1 MEVFYLGLIVYDLVK
16 IHTILSYYFYNG
28 NNKTGCARCFI
39 ESATPGQAM
48 PCLPDHQ
55 NRSIQMSDLVS
66 FFKALRRPRL
76 LIRAARIGAT
86 EYRRDRDLRRLLRA
100 SRLPGP
106 AAGMRRLLALEAD
119 FEAVRRAKDTT
130 YSISRHVEILSAL
143 IAEAQ
148 LLIRS
153 NPAQP

>member
-1 MEVFYLGLIVYDLVK
+1 
-16 IHTILSYYFYNG
+16 
-28 NNKTGCARCFI
+28 
-39 ESATPGQAM
+39 
-48 PCLPDHQ
+48 
-55 NRSIQMSDLVS
+55 MSDLVS